1 MACLAHMNQIAE
13 TSSTVIC
20 SPSLT
25 SAFLPD
31 SLSNLTPLLVNGQFT
46 ILHVFNASFIYI
58 FFSHADTR
66 KHEAHVPTSDEC
78 INDSG

>member
-1 MACLAHMNQIAE
+1 MACLAHLNQIAE

-25 SAFLPD
+25 SAFLTD
-31 SLSNLTPLLVNGQFT
+31 SFSNLTPMLVNGQFT
-46 ILHVFNASFIYI
+46 ILFNASVIYI
-58 FFSHADTR
+58 FFFTHADTR

>member
-13 TSSTVIC
+13 TSITSSTVIC

-31 SLSNLTPLLVNGQFT
+31 SLSNLTPLLVIMNGQFT

-58 FFSHADTR
+58 FFFTR
-66 KHEAHVPTSDEC
+66 RYAQARGPCTH
-78 INDSG
+78 I